1 MSQINHVDKGSQFEN
16 RIVYRKQD
24 CVDTRGLLQLYS
36 PHHNMQSST
45 VPVASTLLLHRL
57 AHVHSPGEKSLCT
70 SPYTYHNII
79 QLRPDHCAKYC
90 KFQGLTLSSGQ
101 QPSSVD
107 PAPNIRLQ
115 IENIQRKVS
124 GPIQKLSKTPI
135 LPCQTYFTTP
145 KALIST
151 HFNQIQ

>member
-45 VPVASTLLLHRL
+45 VASTLWLHRL

-70 SPYTYHNII
+70 SPYHNII
-79 QLRPDHCAKYC
+79 ELRPVLQVSRVDPLTQVSNQGQGTT
-90 KFQGLTLSSGQ
+90 KFSR
-101 QPSSVD
+101 PSSQHH
-107 PAPNIRLQ
+107 PAN
-115 IENIQRKVS
+115 RKYTE
-124 GPIQKLSKTPI
+124 K
-135 LPCQTYFTTP
+135 
-145 KALIST
+145 ST
-151 HFNQIQ
+151 ASYIK